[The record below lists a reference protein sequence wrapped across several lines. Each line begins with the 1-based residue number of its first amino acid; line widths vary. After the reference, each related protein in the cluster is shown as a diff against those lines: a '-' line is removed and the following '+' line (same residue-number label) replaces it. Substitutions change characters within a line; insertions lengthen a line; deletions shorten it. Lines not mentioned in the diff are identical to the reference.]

1 MGVDLPGTCL
11 PYRPLM
17 LLQQSAPAS
26 AGVFHSEDSM
36 AYQEFPAWATGPD
49 GAQRLVNSRGELDAL
64 PGFAVPE
71 YVAPVPHEES
81 PTFVA
86 YPKWIGDALV
96 QSAEEEAALLG
107 ADTADERE
115 ILIQIASEKGVKID
129 KRWSDEKIRAALEG
143 A

>member
-1 MGVDLPGTCL
+1 M
-11 PYRPLM
+11 PLI
-17 LLQQSAPAS
+17 QQSNPS
-26 AGVFHSEDSM
+26 SEGFFHSEGSM
-36 AYQEFPAWATGPD
+36 AYEEFPKWVTGPD
-49 GAQRLVNSRGELDAL
+49 GAQKIVNSADEQIAL
-64 PGFAVPE
+64 GDGWNAPAYVP
-71 YVAPVPHEES
+71 PVPHEES
-81 PTFVA
+81 PTFIA

-129 KRWSDEKIRAALEG
+129 KRWSDDKIRAALEG